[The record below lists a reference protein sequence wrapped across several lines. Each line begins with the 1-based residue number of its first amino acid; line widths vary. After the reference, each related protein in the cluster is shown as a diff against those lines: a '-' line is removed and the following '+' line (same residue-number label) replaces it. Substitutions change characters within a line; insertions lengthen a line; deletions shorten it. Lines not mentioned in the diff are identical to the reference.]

1 MDPAIQTV
9 VKKGSGGGSK
19 DQTGVGPSDLSAVV
33 RLLGATASWG
43 MSFSAAKALMLL
55 QNELIPDRT
64 SVFHAS
70 FILMNRMLL
79 SWILMAAVFWR
90 TLRGL
95 KRAEVLQG
103 VELGLFGGVGML
115 LQTDAQ
121 TIIPASTSAFFTQF
135 TCIFVPLTVAIR
147 SKEMPS
153 FRVIASCVMVLLGC
167 AILSGFGGGQ
177 GFGRGEWET
186 IGAAALFTGQILVL
200 ERSRYAGNEM
210 RNVACVMFGIKGA
223 LFFVFSVGC
232 EWGGG
237 GWNVAGA
244 PWNAYG
250 SVAMWGILAV
260 LTVFSTAY
268 GYATMLK
275 WQPRVSATQAGLIYA
290 TEPVF
295 ATVWALFLPEWL
307 SGLIGVSYANEF
319 VTIPFG
325 IGALFILGANG
336 FLLSAD
342 SEKGVRPSGPSRD

>member
-1 MDPAIQTV
+1 MDAEIQTV
-9 VKKGSGGGSK
+9 VKASRVASGEK
-19 DQTGVGPSDLSAVV
+19 RVLGPMRLSAVV

-55 QNELIPDRT
+55 QNELIPDRS

-95 KRAEVLQG
+95 KREEFLQG
-103 VELGLFGGVGML
+103 IELGLFGGVGML

-121 TIIPASTSAFFTQF
+121 TMIPASTSAFFTQF
-135 TCIFVPLTVAIR
+135 TCIFVPLTVALR
-147 SKEMPS
+147 SKEAPS

-186 IGAAALFTGQILVL
+186 IGAAALFTGQILAL
-200 ERSRYAGNEM
+200 ERNRYAGNEM
-210 RNVACVMFGIKGA
+210 RNVACVMFGIKGG
-223 LFFVFSVGC
+223 LFFLFSVGC
-232 EWGGG
+232 EWGRGVSGG
-237 GWNVAGA
+237 GTPLA
-244 PWNAYG
+244 AYG
-250 SVAMWGILAV
+250 SVAMWGCLAA

-307 SGLIGVSYANEF
+307 SGLMGVSYANEF

-325 IGALFILGANG
+325 IGSILILGANG
-336 FLLSAD
+336 FLLSAG
-342 SEKGVRPSGPSRD
+342 SEKAVRPSVLSKD